1 MRAWLVARKT
11 LLELLREWQLLLLV
25 VAVPVAFLGVLAAGY
40 STPLLVTHSV
50 LVANSDPRAVP
61 LLEELAAQRYADGR
75 PIFDI
80 RETDDLDAA
89 EAALRD
95 ESATALI
102 RISPDDKEHATHITL
117 RGNALHTRFY
127 RASTILESVAARHA
141 DRVAGRPE
149 IVRVVQQPLGGAS
162 PRSEFDLYAPGMIIF
177 ALLLIIPQTAMLVAR
192 ELRWDTLGR
201 LRLTPMSAGDLL
213 GGISLAQMVVAVF
226 QVVLVFTTALLIGF
240 QNQGSL
246 LTAILVGLAVSFS
259 AIGQGLLVACFV
271 ENDSQAINVGSAVAM
286 MQVWFSGS
294 FYRLPPMTVFVLAGH
309 QIDLFDI
316 FPATHGLLA
325 LQQVLS
331 YGAGLE
337 EIAFRLGATLVLSL
351 LYLGLGVAVF
361 QRLKMRDGEGPIV
374 AGQPEEAA
382 ML

>member
-1 MRAWLVARKT
+1 MRVWLIARKT

-25 VAVPVAFLGVLAAGY
+25 VAVPVAFLGILAAGY
-40 STPLLVTHSV
+40 STPLLVTHTL
-50 LVANSDPRAVP
+50 LVANSDPRAEP

-75 PIFDI
+75 PVFDI

-95 ESATALI
+95 QSATALI
-102 RISPDDKEHATHITL
+102 LISLDDNEDAIHITL
-117 RGNALHTRFY
+117 RGNALYTRFY

-141 DRVAGRPE
+141 DRMAGRPE
-149 IVRVVQQPLGGAS
+149 IVQVVQQVLGGAS

-177 ALLLIIPQTAMLVAR
+177 ALMLIVPQTAMLVAR
-192 ELRWDTLGR
+192 EVRCHTLGR
-201 LRLTPMSAGDLL
+201 LRLTPVRAWDLL

-226 QVVLVFTTALLIGF
+226 QVVVVFITALLIGF

-246 LTAILVGLAVSFS
+246 LTAVLVGLAVSFP

-294 FYRLPPMTVFVLAGH
+294 FYRLPPMTVFALAGH
-309 QIDLFDI
+309 QIDLFDV

-331 YGAGLE
+331 YGVGLE

-351 LYLGLGVAVF
+351 LYFGLGVAVF
-361 QRLKMRDGEGPIV
+361 QRLKMRDREGHIV
-374 AGQPEEAA
+374 AGQPDGAPA
-382 ML
+382 L